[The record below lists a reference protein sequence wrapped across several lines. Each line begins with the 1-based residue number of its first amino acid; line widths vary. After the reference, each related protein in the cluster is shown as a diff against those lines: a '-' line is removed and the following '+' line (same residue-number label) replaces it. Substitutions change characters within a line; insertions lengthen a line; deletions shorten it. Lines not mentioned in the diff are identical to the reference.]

1 MYSKMLFEKIYLQYK
16 QLEERLWAAV
26 KCSVGPQN
34 FAVLEKRYSTFRG
47 KNQHLLLTPRFHWAQ
62 ESKAKRIK
70 VSSEGSSYIACVHQ
84 VGTRWAPGGHRLG
97 TR

>member
-62 ESKAKRIK
+62 ESTEEPTNRRNEWQQWDSNPHQLPAGRKQPQ
-70 VSSEGSSYIACVHQ
+70 VSRQLI
-84 VGTRWAPGGHRLG
+84 
-97 TR
+97 